1 MVNNSKLIHFRVKL
15 IRNTNLVQTRVSI
28 CHQSTDRATPAD
40 NYDHSDKIPVSA
52 EEKMM
57 KVGIHSRTML
67 PLFLLK
73 SYFKLTLGTIEFALE
88 VEHFI
93 LKSFGENERLNC
105 LTI

>member
-28 CHQSTDRATPAD
+28 CHQSADRATPAD
-40 NYDHSDKIPVSA
+40 NYDDSDKIPVSA

-67 PLFLLK
+67 PLYFFLKALWALLNLHLK
-73 SYFKLTLGTIEFALE
+73 LN
-88 VEHFI
+88 I
-93 LKSFGENERLNC
+93 LF
-105 LTI
+105 

>member
-15 IRNTNLVQTRVSI
+15 IRNTNLVQTRVGI
-28 CHQSTDRATPAD
+28 CHQSADRATPAE
-40 NYDHSDKIPVSA
+40 NYDDSGKIPVSA

-57 KVGIHSRTML
+57 KVGSTML

-73 SYFKLTLGTIEFALE
+73 SYFRLTLGTIEFALE